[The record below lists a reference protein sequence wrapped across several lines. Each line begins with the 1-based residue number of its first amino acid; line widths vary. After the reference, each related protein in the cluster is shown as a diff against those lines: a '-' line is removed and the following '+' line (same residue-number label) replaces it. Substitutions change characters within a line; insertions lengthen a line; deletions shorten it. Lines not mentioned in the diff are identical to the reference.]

1 MIQAVAGQKSAETPE
16 GTKAGNKRQQ
26 SKEAT
31 RQRILKAAI
40 DVFCDKGY
48 LSANVE
54 EIAKRA
60 NVSVGAVFF
69 HFNDKRSL
77 FVSTI
82 REANLRY
89 VARLEGAVD
98 RISNS
103 RRGVIERIEAITQ
116 SHLKIAIAYTEF
128 YTSAIHE
135 VFLIDLEFDIITKEM
150 CQSIIARLEKLIEE
164 GIDEGVFSRKV
175 NAEAV
180 AHLLFYI
187 PIVTLS
193 QRGLYGNTERG
204 LSTRCSE
211 AVRSLRNGMLTQQ
224 DEPHLS
230 ARPMAEVSS
239 FREGQQWSGYYG
251 GKPDG

>member
-1 MIQAVAGQKSAETPE
+1 M
-16 GTKAGNKRQQ
+16 
-26 SKEAT
+26 
-31 RQRILKAAI
+31 KAAI

-48 LSANVE
+48 LSASVE

-60 NVSVGAVFF
+60 KVSVGAVFF

-103 RRGVIERIEAITQ
+103 RKGVIDKIEAITQ

-135 VFLIDLEFDIITKEM
+135 VFIIDLEFDLIPKEL
-150 CQSIIARLEKLIEE
+150 CQSIIAKLEKLIEE
-164 GIDEGVFSRKV
+164 GIDEGVFAPGV
-175 NAEAV
+175 NAKAV

-193 QRGLYGNTERG
+193 QRGLYGDTERG
-204 LSTRCSE
+204 LKARCSE
-211 AVRSLRNGMLTQQ
+211 AVRSLRNGLLAEQG
-224 DEPHLS
+224 EPYLS
-230 ARPMAEVSS
+230 ARTMAEVSS
-239 FREGQQWSGYYG
+239 VGEG
-251 GKPDG
+251 